1 MATLYPIHRKVAL
14 ISLSILILT
23 FSILFSYFYLYQPVF
38 EELFSQYLNRQL
50 RPTLLGQREQA
61 GNAWDSIIEVF
72 KQMILPVVVFIVLRF
87 KSGSSYSLQ
96 RGSVFFF
103 LIALCGTLPFLFM
116 DRQHH
121 YYFMPSMA
129 FWMLGFGIHL
139 AQNPYPWSIK
149 RTKWVKFISISN
161 LGIWFLAVGLSIYF
175 SKSPSRD
182 KHIVKAIEHI
192 EQSYR
197 PLNVHIDDLTSNW
210 KLVAI
215 TERYAEF
222 YLTENECDWLI
233 SNNQRSIE
241 GEILVERF
249 DKADLFLYKKATNS
263 Q

>member
-1 MATLYPIHRKVAL
+1 MDARVWNTLGTKPL
-14 ISLSILILT
+14 SLE
-23 FSILFSYFYLYQPVF
+23 Y
-38 EELFSQYLNRQL
+38 
-50 RPTLLGQREQA
+50 
-61 GNAWDSIIEVF
+61 
-72 KQMILPVVVFIVLRF
+72 
-87 KSGSSYSLQ
+87 
-96 RGSVFFF
+96 
-103 LIALCGTLPFLFM
+103 
-116 DRQHH
+116 
-121 YYFMPSMA
+121 
-129 FWMLGFGIHL
+129 
-139 AQNPYPWSIK
+139 K

-241 GEILVERF
+241 GETLVERF